1 MNRRQQTA
9 LWHAGYLSFEALD
22 RKFYHR
28 SKQLTVVLTVQA
40 GYE

>member
-1 MNRRQQTA
+1 MNRRQQVA
-9 LWHAGYLSFEALD
+9 LYHAGYLSFEACD

-28 SKQLTVVLTVQA
+28 SRHLAVVLTVQA